1 MVVIESGLI
10 MYAVIYVI
18 GVFQSKQIKTC
29 AIVCRP
35 YKSGVDFAPGR
46 HFGESQPKKLKFL
59 FSRNKPEVK
68 ENLNTLELHLK
79 SNPIRNTHR
88 SINHSKRLL
97 SVHVTSL
104 LHDL

>member
-18 GVFQSKQIKTC
+18 GVFQSKQIKTY

-46 HFGESQPKKLKFL
+46 HFGESQPKKLKSL
-59 FSRNKPEVK
+59 FSRNNRGQRKFKHFRTASEIKSYQEHPQKHKPQEM
-68 ENLNTLELHLK
+68 
-79 SNPIRNTHR
+79 I
-88 SINHSKRLL
+88 IY
-97 SVHVTSL
+97 SVCV
-104 LHDL
+104 